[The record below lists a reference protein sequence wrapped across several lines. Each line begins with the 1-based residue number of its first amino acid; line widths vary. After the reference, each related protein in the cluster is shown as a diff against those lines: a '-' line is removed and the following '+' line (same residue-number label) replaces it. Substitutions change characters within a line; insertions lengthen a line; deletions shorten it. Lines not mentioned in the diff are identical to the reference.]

1 MKRMKLRKRE
11 ALTGLAFASPAII
24 GLIVFFVYPFLI
36 SLWYTFTSGV
46 GGIHFAGFSN
56 YENVINSAAFRLAA
70 GNTFKFILCS
80 VPLIMV
86 ISFALAM
93 ALQRKCAGA
102 LFFRTVFLFPLV
114 IPVASVILVFQIVFD
129 NLGILNS
136 MLNAIGVSGQDWLHS
151 EHAFGVLVLLYIWKN
166 CGYNIVLLLAG
177 LNAIPKELYEVAKV
191 DGAGKRAMLLRITL
205 PLMVPT
211 FFFVFVISIINSF
224 KSFREAFLLG
234 GSHPHESIYMLQH
247 FFNNNFQNLNYQ
259 RLSVAALL
267 VFVIIFTFVFFLY
280 LAKRRLEVDRK

>member
-1 MKRMKLRKRE
+1 MKIPLPTFRRLLAGQDPYSSYQYGYQPKDPMEHLPNPPVTPPQPPKQKKKKEKRSYS
-11 ALTGLAFASPAII
+11 LASMIA
-24 GLIVFFVYPFLI
+24 V
-36 SLWYTFTSGV
+36 SL
-46 GGIHFAGFSN
+46 
-56 YENVINSAAFRLAA
+56 
-70 GNTFKFILCS
+70 
-80 VPLIMV
+80 
-86 ISFALAM
+86 
-93 ALQRKCAGA
+93 
-102 LFFRTVFLFPLV
+102 
-114 IPVASVILVFQIVFD
+114 ASVILVFQIVFD

-177 LNAIPKELYEVAKV
+177 LNAIPKELYEAAKV
-191 DGAGKRAMLLRITL
+191 DGAGRKAMLLRITL